1 MTELSDST
9 NLENL
14 NNDNTNKE
22 LDQTTLNQIVNGLQ
36 LASLSG
42 ATSLPSRDIPMMT
55 DNLVTD
61 EQVNP
66 NYVPAPAIKDYIT
79 DPRTDMNYYINAE
92 KNNAS
97 TDSLFEELQTP
108 ILLAIL
114 YFMFQL
120 PAFKHAIF
128 KYLSF
133 LCKNDGNYTLNGL
146 IFVCL
151 LFGFVYYFITKVVK
165 QLSRF

>member
-1 MTELSDST
+1 MADLSDST

-14 NNDNTNKE
+14 NNDKSEPE
-22 LDQTTLNQIVNGLQ
+22 LDQTTINQIVNGLQ

-42 ATSLPSRDIPMMT
+42 ATTLPSRDIPMVT
-55 DNLVTD
+55 DNIVTD

-79 DPRTDMNYYINAE
+79 DPRTNMEYYMSIE
-92 KNNAS
+92 KKNAS
-97 TDSLFEELQTP
+97 NDSLFEEMQTP

-120 PAFKHAIF
+120 PVFKNAIF
-128 KYLSF
+128 RYCSF
-133 LCKNDGNYTLNGL
+133 FCRNDGNYTLNGL

-151 LFGFVYYFITKVVK
+151 LFGIVYYFITKVVK